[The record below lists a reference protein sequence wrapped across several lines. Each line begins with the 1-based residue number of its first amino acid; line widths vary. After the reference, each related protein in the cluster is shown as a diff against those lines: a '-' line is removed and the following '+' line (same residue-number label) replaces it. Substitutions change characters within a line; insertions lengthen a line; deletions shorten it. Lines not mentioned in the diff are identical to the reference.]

1 MKFNSLFSFLVP
13 KESKFFP
20 MIIKEGEYCFE
31 AAKLLP
37 EFFNEATDHEK
48 VKEMYAKI
56 KDIEMKGDRLVED
69 IYSELNDT
77 FITPFDRE
85 DIHDLCENLDDVLD
99 FITSS
104 AKRVMMFQPHH
115 IPKRMYGLA
124 DNIMQGCEAISI
136 VLKQLNG
143 VSKHSDVALEQCNKL
158 HDLEHAADDIYEQ
171 FITDLFVEYA
181 DDSVELIK
189 LKEIMYEL
197 EKATDKAKNVGKA
210 VKTIIVKYA

>member
-20 MIIKEGEYCFE
+20 MIEQEGEYCLE

-37 EFFNEATDHEK
+37 EFFNVATDHEK
-48 VKEMYAKI
+48 AKEMYARI
-56 KDIEMKGDRLVED
+56 KEFEMKGDHLVEE

-115 IPKRMYGLA
+115 IPKRMFGLA
-124 DNIMQGCEAISI
+124 ENIMQGCEAISI

-143 VSKHSDVALEQCNKL
+143 VSKHSDVALEQCNRL
-158 HDLEHAADDIYEQ
+158 HELEHAADDIYEQ
-171 FITDLFVEYA
+171 FITDVFVEYA

>member
-20 MIIKEGEYCFE
+20 MIEQEGEYCLE

-37 EFFNEATDHEK
+37 EFFSVATDHEK
-48 VKEMYAKI
+48 AKEMYARI
-56 KDIEMKGDRLVED
+56 KEFEMKGDHLVEE

-115 IPKRMYGLA
+115 IPKRMFGLA
-124 DNIMQGCEAISI
+124 ENIMQGCEAISI

-143 VSKHSDVALEQCNKL
+143 VSKHSDVALEQCNRL
-158 HDLEHAADDIYEQ
+158 HELEHAADDIYEQ
-171 FITDLFVEYA
+171 FITDVFVEYA

>member
-1 MKFNSLFSFLVP
+1 MKFNDIFSFLVP

-20 MIIKEGEYCFE
+20 MIIQEGQYCYE
-31 AAKLLP
+31 AACLLT
-37 EFFNEATDHEK
+37 ELFNYGTDHQK
-48 VKEMYAKI
+48 IKEMYGLI
-56 KDIEMKGDRLVED
+56 KECEMKGDALVEN
-69 IYSELNDT
+69 IYKELNDT

-104 AKRVMMFQPHH
+104 AKRTMMFQPRH
-115 IPKRMYGLA
+115 IPKRMHGLA
-124 DNIMQGCEAISI
+124 DNIKQGCDAIKK
-136 VLKQLNG
+136 VLEQLNG
-143 VSKHSDVALEQCNKL
+143 VSKHSALALEQCNRL
-158 HDLEHAADDIYEQ
+158 HELEHAADDIYEQ
-171 FITDLFVEYA
+171 FITDVFVEYA

-210 VKTIIVKYA
+210 IKTIIVKYA

>member
-20 MIIKEGEYCFE
+20 MITQEGQYCYE

-37 EFFNEATDHEK
+37 EFFEVASDHEK
-48 VKEMYAKI
+48 AKEMYAKI
-56 KDIEMKGDRLVED
+56 KEIEMKGDHLVEQ

-104 AKRVMMFQPHH
+104 AKRVMMFQPRH
-115 IPKRMYGLA
+115 IPKRMFGLA
-124 DNIMQGCEAISI
+124 DNIMQGCEAIAV
-136 VLKQLNG
+136 VLQQLNG
-143 VSKHSDVALEQCNKL
+143 VSKHSSVALEQCNKL
-158 HDLEHAADDIYEQ
+158 HELEHAADDIYEQ
-171 FITDLFVEYA
+171 FITDVFVEYA